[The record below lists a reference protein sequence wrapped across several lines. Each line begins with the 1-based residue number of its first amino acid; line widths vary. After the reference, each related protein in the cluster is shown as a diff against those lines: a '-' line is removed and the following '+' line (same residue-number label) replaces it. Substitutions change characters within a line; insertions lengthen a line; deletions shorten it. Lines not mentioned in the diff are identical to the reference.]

1 MSIAETIT
9 NQIESIKPGILF
21 SYRDFKVAPNTMEA
35 MAATFSRLTSKG
47 IIRRFAKGRY
57 FKPQEGMFGE
67 VPLKENQ
74 IIESIIKDND
84 NLTGYLTG
92 AIAYN
97 KMGLTTQIA
106 NEYTI
111 AAYEF
116 RKPIQ
121 KGRIKARFVKAYC
134 DITETNIPLLQLLDA
149 IKDIRSIPGTETNT
163 ALELIKIKVK
173 KLSLTEQKTLS
184 RLALNYPPSVRA
196 LTGAVFELLNNKK
209 ASEKLY
215 KSLNFLSKY
224 ILGIKEKVLP
234 NRDKWKI
241 E

>member
-1 MSIAETIT
+1 MSITETIT
-9 NQIESIKPGILF
+9 NRIESFEPGVLF
-21 SYRDFKVAPNTMEA
+21 SYRDFKDSPNAMEA
-35 MAATFSRLTSKG
+35 TAATLSRLTLKG
-47 IIRRFAKGRY
+47 IIKRFGKGKY
-57 FKPQEGMFGE
+57 FKPKNGAFGE

-74 IIESIIKDND
+74 IIETIIKAND
-84 NLTGYLTG
+84 KLVGYLTG
-92 AIAYN
+92 SGAYN

-121 KGRIKARFVKAYC
+121 KGRVKARFVKAYC

-149 IKDIRSIPGTETNT
+149 VKDIRSIPGMETNT
-163 ALELIKIKVK
+163 ALELIKIKIEQLPLREQK
-173 KLSLTEQKTLS
+173 KLGQ
-184 RLALNYPPSVRA
+184 LALSYPSSTRA
-196 LTGAVFELLNNKK
+196 LTGAMLELLNSKQ
-209 ASEKLY
+209 AADKLY

-224 ILGIKEKVLP
+224 KLGIKESVLP
-234 NRDKWKI
+234 NKDKWKI